1 MTRPLIFLTVGLL
14 AVIALAVSLG
24 AVSLDDPAAR
34 TILLRLRLPR
44 VLLAAA
50 IGATLAVAGVT
61 FQTLLRN
68 PLADPFIL
76 GVSGGAAAGA
86 AIATALRLARIP
98 GVVPLVAFIGAC
110 GATAAVFLLA
120 RRRDHTDPTRLL
132 LSGLVL
138 NAFFSA
144 VILIAFSLSPQADL
158 TAALRWMMGNI
169 SAATWT
175 DFIIVTIPLLIAMIV
190 LAFVGAC
197 GATAA
202 VFLLA
207 RRRDHT
213 DPTRLLLSGL
223 VLNAFFSAV
232 ILIAFSLSRQAD
244 LTAALR
250 WMMGNISAATWT
262 DVIVVT
268 IPLLIAMIVLAFV
281 ANDLRLLAF
290 GEEDAKARGV
300 DIERVKLIGFGTASI
315 ITGAAVAVSGIIGF
329 VGLLVPHLIRL
340 IWRRDFRYL
349 LPLCALGGAIL
360 VVGADL
366 LSRTL
371 ITSAELPIGAFT
383 AILGV
388 PFFLSLLRRE
398 R

>member
-1 MTRPLIFLTVGLL
+1 MSRGILKPVLLLVALL
-14 AVIALAVSLG
+14 ALTIAIGVSFG
-24 AVSLDDPAAR
+24 ATRVSWNDDTAR
-34 TILLRLRLPR
+34 TILLNIRLPR

-68 PLADPFIL
+68 ALADPFIL

-86 AIATALRLARIP
+86 AIATALRLARFP
-98 GVVPLVAFIGAC
+98 GVVPIVAFLGAC

-132 LSGLVL
+132 ISGLVL

-144 VILIAFSLSPQADL
+144 VILISFALSREADL
-158 TAALRWMMGNI
+158 TAALRWMMG
-169 SAATWT
+169 T
-175 DFIIVTIPLLIAMIV
+175 
-190 LAFVGAC
+190 
-197 GATAA
+197 
-202 VFLLA
+202 VF
-207 RRRDHT
+207 
-213 DPTRLLLSGL
+213 G
-223 VLNAFFSAV
+223 
-232 ILIAFSLSRQAD
+232 
-244 LTAALR
+244 
-250 WMMGNISAATWT
+250 ATWT
-262 DVIVVT
+262 DVI
-268 IPLLIAMIVLAFV
+268 LLSSMLAIALVALAFV

-300 DIERVKLIGFGTASI
+300 EIERVKLIGFGVASI

-340 IWRRDFRYL
+340 IWRRDFRFL

-360 VVGADL
+360 VVGADV
-366 LSRTL
+366 LSRTVVR
-371 ITSAELPIGAFT
+371 SAELPIGAFT

-388 PFFLSLLRRE
+388 PFFLSLLRRS

>member
-1 MTRPLIFLTVGLL
+1 MKQSSLTSAIVILFAIL
-14 AVIALAVSLG
+14 AAAVAAGVAFGDVSL
-24 AVSLDDPAAR
+24 SDPHAR
-34 TILLRLRLPR
+34 EIIVRLRLPR
-44 VLLAAA
+44 VLLAAV

-86 AIATALRLARIP
+86 AIATALRWSRIP
-98 GVVPLVAFIGAC
+98 GLVPLVAFLGAC

-144 VILIAFSLSPQADL
+144 IILISFS
-158 TAALRWMMGNI
+158 M
-169 SAATWT
+169 
-175 DFIIVTIPLLIAMIV
+175 
-190 LAFVGAC
+190 
-197 GATAA
+197 
-202 VFLLA
+202 
-207 RRRDHT
+207 
-213 DPTRLLLSGL
+213 
-223 VLNAFFSAV
+223 
-232 ILIAFSLSRQAD
+232 SRQAD

-250 WMMGNISAATWT
+250 WMMGSIFGATWLQ
-262 DVIVVT
+262 VALVAV
-268 IPLLIAMIVLAFV
+268 PLVLAMMVLAFV
-281 ANDLRLLAF
+281 ASDLRLLAF

-300 DIERVKLIGFGTASI
+300 DVERVKLLGFGVASI

-340 IWRRDFRYL
+340 LWRRDFRFL
-349 LPLCALGGAIL
+349 LPLCALGGATL

-366 LSRTL
+366 LSRVLVPST
-371 ITSAELPIGAFT
+371 ELPIGAFT
-383 AILGV
+383 ALLGV
-388 PFFLSLLRRE
+388 PFFLSLMRRA

>member
-1 MTRPLIFLTVGLL
+1 MLKPILILTALL
-14 AVIALAVSLG
+14 AVTMALAVTLG
-24 AVSLDDPAAR
+24 SVSLDDAAAR

-68 PLADPFIL
+68 PLADPFTL

-86 AIATALRLARIP
+86 AIATALRWTRYP
-98 GVVPLVAFIGAC
+98 GLVPLVAFGGAIA
-110 GATAAVFLLA
+110 ATAAVFLLA

-132 LSGLVL
+132 
-138 NAFFSA
+138 
-144 VILIAFSLSPQADL
+144 I
-158 TAALRWMMGNI
+158 
-169 SAATWT
+169 
-175 DFIIVTIPLLIAMIV
+175 
-190 LAFVGAC
+190 
-197 GATAA
+197 
-202 VFLLA
+202 
-207 RRRDHT
+207 
-213 DPTRLLLSGL
+213 SGL

-232 ILIAFSLSRQAD
+232 ILIAFSLSRQSD

-250 WMMGNISAATWT
+250 WMMGTLFGATWIHVALVAT
-262 DVIVVT
+262 CLVIALA
-268 IPLLIAMIVLAFV
+268 ILAFL

-300 DIERVKLIGFGTASI
+300 NVERVKLLGFGTASI

-340 IWRRDFRYL
+340 IWRRDFRFL
-349 LPLCALGGAIL
+349 LPLCALGGATL

-366 LSRTL
+366 LSRVLVVT
-371 ITSAELPIGAFT
+371 TELPIGAFT
-383 AILGV
+383 AVLGV
-388 PFFLSLLRRE
+388 PFFLSVLRGE